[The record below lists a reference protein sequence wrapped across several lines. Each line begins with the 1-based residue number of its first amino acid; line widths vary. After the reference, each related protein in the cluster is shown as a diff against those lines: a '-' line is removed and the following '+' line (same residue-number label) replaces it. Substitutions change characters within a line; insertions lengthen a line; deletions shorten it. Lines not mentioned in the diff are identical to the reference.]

1 MDIAYCNCV
10 QLDVM
15 NQIIQMKVGKYKK
28 VGKFFFLSVWRVG
41 TDLYIVNLIP
51 YPFIK
56 RALCIHGKFK
66 VLLEK
71 MRKQLNRVMETD

>member
-1 MDIAYCNCV
+1 MDMAYCNCAK
-10 QLDVM
+10 LDVM
-15 NQIIQMKVGKYKK
+15 KQIIQMKVGKY
-28 VGKFFFLSVWRVG
+28 FFLSVWRVG
-41 TDLYIVNLIP
+41 TDLYIVNLIL

-56 RALCIHGKFK
+56 RALCIHGKFR

>member
-1 MDIAYCNCV
+1 MAIAYCNCV
-10 QLDVM
+10 QLDVI
-15 NQIIQMKVGKYKK
+15 NQIIQMKVGKYI
-28 VGKFFFLSVWRVG
+28 FFSIWRVG

-56 RALCIHGKFK
+56 RAPCIHGKFK